1 MNKLHNKNM
10 ISLSYI
16 GFLFLFVL
24 VIDYMKSY
32 YFFML
37 FFVLSI
43 ISGIIFFFLY
53 HLNLSINEW
62 IDKQSVTNLAY
73 DIKNHKLTERE
84 IGWSIILTITLILI
98 LGFFF
103 NSMRIDKTTL
113 MSLYHDIIETSG
125 LMLVVL
131 GLLKEDLKEYLGL
144 VPVLNKIIIIDIVN
158 LLFILVMSILFSII
172 GILMTSVIQTYT
184 VYIFEF
190 VLLWVAILFVIGSFM
205 LIIIALERKRI
216 DESMKMR
223 NKTLNGL

>member
-1 MNKLHNKNM
+1 MV
-10 ISLSYI
+10 SLSYI

-24 VIDYMKSY
+24 VIDYIKSY
-32 YFFML
+32 SFFII
-37 FFVLSI
+37 FFVVSI
-43 ISGIIFFFLY
+43 ISGIAFFFLY

-62 IDKQSVTNLAY
+62 IGKQSQASLAN

-98 LGFFF
+98 MGFFF
-103 NSMRIDKTTL
+103 NSLRIDKTTL
-113 MSLYHDIIETSG
+113 ISLYHDVIETSG

-144 VPVLNKIIIIDIVN
+144 VPVLNKIIIVDIVN
-158 LLFILVMSILFSII
+158 LLFILVLSILFSII
-172 GILMTSVIQTYT
+172 GIMMTSVVQTYT

-190 VLLWVAILFVIGSFM
+190 VLIWVSILFVIGSFM

-216 DESMKMR
+216 DESLEMKD
-223 NKTLNGL
+223 KTLKK